1 MKQKLAFILP
11 AFAVLT
17 HSAQAAVIQM
27 TGWESDVVAEAAAT
41 SFGSPATTGGFATVD
56 IVIVQAGY
64 TGTPG
69 APGPTNGTPLAI
81 GAGNIVT
88 TVSGTQFLVN
98 PTANNTIREEDDNG
112 GTLTLVSPNSF
123 TSLQFLIT
131 GIGGNSESVAQDNF
145 TATLNFSDAT
155 TAVFRASVR
164 DWQSDVVSYAGN
176 TSDGTLVN
184 AFAGRTTHGRT
195 STSAFEGGGQFIR
208 EFSIDLAPGDQGK
221 TLNSIGIAF
230 KSGSRLGVSGV
241 SGIPEPSTALL
252 GGLGLLALLRRRR

>member
-1 MKQKLAFILP
+1 MKHKLAFILP
-11 AFAVLT
+11 ALAVVT

-27 TGWESDVVAEAAAT
+27 TGWKSDVIVETAA
-41 SFGSPATTGGFATVD
+41 SDFGSATTGGFATVN

-64 TGTPG
+64 NGTPG

-98 PTANNTIREEDDNG
+98 PTANNTIRQEVDNG

-131 GIGGNSESVAQDNF
+131 GIGGNSEPVAQDNF

-155 TAVFRASVR
+155 TAVFSASVS
-164 DWQSDVVSYAGN
+164 DWSGEQVTYPGN

-184 AFAGRTTHGRT
+184 AFAGRTTQGRT
-195 STSAFEGGGQFIR
+195 STGTFEGGGQYLR

-230 KSGSRLGVSGV
+230 KAGSRLGVSGV